1 MALTMLAEN
10 WTKVQGMH
18 LAGALAIFRSASAA
32 IHLLSLKAA
41 RLRAGAAAEG
51 AEHTLV
57 GKDIVASS
65 EMFRYFPMCL
75 QALVSVIAGIATLIV
90 YAGGAGA
97 AGLAVML
104 LTLVLTGLVG
114 KDVKPAQAKMLEASE
129 GTAAVTREIV
139 ESAKLIK
146 MMLWEELYLEHVCA
160 KRAVELRH
168 IRRYRL
174 CLLYTSPSPRDRG

>member
-1 MALTMLAEN
+1 M
-10 WTKVQGMH
+10 
-18 LAGALAIFRSASAA
+18 
-32 IHLLSLKAA
+32 
-41 RLRAGAAAEG
+41 
-51 AEHTLV
+51 
-57 GKDIVASS
+57 
-65 EMFRYFPMCL
+65 
-75 QALVSVIAGIATLIV
+75 
-90 YAGGAGA
+90 

-174 CLLYTSPSPRDRG
+174 LINGVVMIGRGSPIIATAVTLVVYSASGTLRADVAFPIIAIFQALRAPFIMLPLMVTLVTMIKVAAKRSSR